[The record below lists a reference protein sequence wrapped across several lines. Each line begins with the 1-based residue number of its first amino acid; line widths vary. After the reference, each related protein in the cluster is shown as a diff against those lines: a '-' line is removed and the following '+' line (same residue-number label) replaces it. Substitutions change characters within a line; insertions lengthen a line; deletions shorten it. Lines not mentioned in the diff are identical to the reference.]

1 MRFVM
6 ASKSVTA
13 GLAMVLLTAA
23 AAFEAGSF
31 LRAQE
36 HPAAQDKAQVKTD
49 PGDKAEAKHAATGHA
64 KEGTKQAVEARLKA
78 VEHAKP
84 TGAGEPIHEVEK
96 TLFATRRFEQAVMSP
111 DGKRVA
117 WVETLIGKDGAPS
130 GNTAIYVSGIEA
142 KTSPRRLKAGVGA
155 GEHEEGNV
163 AWAPDSKRVAF
174 LSDTVKAGQ
183 LQLYVANVSG
193 GDGNATN
200 ATGATHATNAA
211 KTTGAMNATSA
222 ANATGAT
229 RATSATNV
237 TGAKNAA
244 KATNAM
250 GAIGATGTADA
261 TNATNVTSAAGA
273 AGAGAKR
280 LTNVKGFLAAPS
292 WSPDGKTIAVLFTEN
307 ATRASGPL
315 VAETPQTGEIKD
327 AFFEQRLAVVDVAS
341 GKLRQISPADTY
353 VYEYD
358 WAPDGLRFAVT
369 AALGNG
375 DNNWWVAELFT
386 LEGATG
392 LMKSIYKPHL
402 QIANPVWSPDGE
414 KIAFVEGLMSDA
426 GLTGGD
432 IFSVDASGGEAQDL
446 TPEIKASPSWIAWTP
461 EKKIIFTEFVG
472 GDVGLANVDSQSKKV
487 EALWRGGE
495 YLAAGAGGFSPTI
508 SLAKDG
514 ATMVFVRESYAAP
527 PEVWAGRVGEWKK
540 LTKRNEGVTREW
552 GDAKSIEWKNGGYQ
566 VQGWLLYPKD
576 FDASKKYPLVVNVH
590 GGPSWA
596 SVSKWPSPHGYATA
610 LAGAGYFVLSPNPRG
625 SYGQGE
631 AFTGANVR
639 DFGGGDFAD
648 ILAGVDEAMRV
659 APIDANRL
667 GLTGWSYGGF
677 MTMFGVTQTNRFKAV
692 MAGAGVANWQ
702 SYYGE
707 NLIDQ
712 WMIPFF
718 GKSMYDDPEIYAK
731 SSAINFIKKVKTPTL
746 VIVGDSD
753 GECPAP
759 QSYEFWHALKALGVE
774 TQLVVYE
781 HEGHLFA
788 KPQHQRD
795 VIERTLAWFD
805 AHLK

>member
-1 MRFVM
+1 MRYRCEKWPVGSAIVEREGRMKLM
-6 ASKSVTA
+6 AGWKFLILALV
-13 GLAMVLLTAA
+13 LAMCAVLCPLNPSLAQNKSAPEQAA
-23 AAFEAGSF
+23 A
-31 LRAQE
+31 QE
-36 HPAAQDKAQVKTD
+36 KSQGKTD
-49 PGDKAEAKHAATGHA
+49 ATDAAEAKQPAHV
-64 KEGTKQAVEARLKA
+64 KPGTKQAVEARLKA

-84 TGAGEPIHEVEK
+84 ADGTEPIQEVEK
-96 TLFATRRFEQAVMSP
+96 TLFATRRFERATISP

-130 GNTAIYVSGIEA
+130 ANTAIYVLRLESKA
-142 KTSPRRLKAGVGA
+142 PPKRLKAGVGP
-155 GEHEEGNV
+155 GDHEEGTV
-163 AWAPDSKRVAF
+163 AWSPDSKRVAF
-174 LSDTVKAGQ
+174 LSDAVKAGQ
-183 LQLYVANVSG
+183 RQLYVAQVSG
-193 GDGNATN
+193 GDG
-200 ATGATHATNAA
+200 
-211 KTTGAMNATSA
+211 
-222 ANATGAT
+222 
-229 RATSATNV
+229 SATN
-237 TGAKNAA
+237 TMGAAA
-244 KATNAM
+244 K
-250 GAIGATGTADA
+250 
-261 TNATNVTSAAGA
+261 
-273 AGAGAKR
+273 K
-280 LTNVKGFLAAPS
+280 LTNVKGFLTTPS

-315 VAETPQTGEIKD
+315 VAETHETGEIKD
-327 AFFEQRLAVVDVAS
+327 AFFEQRLAVVDVAT

-375 DNNWWVAELFT
+375 DNNWWVAELYT
-386 LEGATG
+386 LEAATG

-402 QIANPVWSPDGE
+402 QIANPAWSPDGE
-414 KIAFVEGLMSDA
+414 RIAFVEGLMSDA

-432 IFSVDASGGEAQDL
+432 IFSIDATGGEAQDL

-472 GDVGLANVDSQSKKV
+472 GDVGLASVDPQNKKV

-495 YLAAGAGGFSPTI
+495 YLAAGAGGFSPTV

-514 ATMVFVRESYAAP
+514 ATMAFVRESYAAP
-527 PEVWAGRVGEWKK
+527 PEVWAGKIGEWKQ
-540 LTKRNEGVTREW
+540 LTQRNERVTRQW
-552 GDAKSIEWKNGGYQ
+552 GDAKSIEWKNGGYE
-566 VQGWLLYPKD
+566 VQGWLLYPKN
-576 FDASKKYPLVVNVH
+576 FDASKKYPLVVSVH

-596 SVSKWPSPHGYATA
+596 SVAKWPSPHGYASA

-631 AFTGANVR
+631 AFTRANVK

-659 APIDANRL
+659 APIDGNRL

-677 MTMFGVTQTNRFKAV
+677 MTMFGVTQTNRFKAA

-718 GKSMYDDPEIYAK
+718 GKSVYDDPEIYAK

-781 HEGHLFA
+781 HEGHMFA

>member
-1 MRFVM
+1 M
-6 ASKSVTA
+6 KLKA
-13 GLAMVLLTAA
+13 GWKFWNSALVLAICVVLCPSNR
-23 AAFEAGSF
+23 SF
-31 LRAQE
+31 
-36 HPAAQDKAQVKTD
+36 AQDKSAPEQSATQDKSQGKTNAD
-49 PGDKAEAKHAATGHA
+49 NAAEANRPARPKP
-64 KEGTKQAVEARLKA
+64 GTKQAVEARLKA
-78 VEHAKP
+78 AEHAKP
-84 TGAGEPIHEVEK
+84 TAPIHEVEK
-96 TLFATRRFEQAVMSP
+96 TLFATRRFEQAAISP

-117 WVETLIGKDGAPS
+117 WVETLIGKDGASS
-130 GNTAIYVSGIEA
+130 GSTAIYISGLGP
-142 KTSPRRLKAGVGA
+142 KTPPKRLQAGA
-155 GEHEEGNV
+155 GAGDHEEGSV
-163 AWAPDSKRVAF
+163 AWSPDSKRVAF
-174 LSDTVKAGQ
+174 LSDAVKAGQ
-183 LQLYVANVSG
+183 RQLYVARVSG
-193 GDGNATN
+193 GNE
-200 ATGATHATNAA
+200 
-211 KTTGAMNATSA
+211 TTTS
-222 ANATGAT
+222 GP
-229 RATSATNV
+229 
-237 TGAKNAA
+237 
-244 KATNAM
+244 
-250 GAIGATGTADA
+250 
-261 TNATNVTSAAGA
+261 
-273 AGAGAKR
+273 AKR
-280 LTNVKGFLAAPS
+280 LTNVRGFLAMPS
-292 WSPDGKTIAVLFTEN
+292 WSPDGKTIALLFTEN

-327 AFFEQRLAVVDVAS
+327 SFFEQRLAVVDVAS
-341 GKLRQISPADTY
+341 AKLRQISPADTY

-414 KIAFVEGLMSDA
+414 RIAFVEGLMSDA
-426 GLTGGD
+426 GFTGGD
-432 IFSVDASGGEAQDL
+432 VFAVDAGGGEAQDL
-446 TPEIKASPSWIAWTP
+446 TPEIKASPSWIGWTP

-472 GDVGLANVDSQSKKV
+472 GDIGLANVDPQNKKV
-487 EALWRGGE
+487 QTLWRGGE
-495 YLAAGAGGFSPTI
+495 YLAGAGGFSPAI

-514 ATMVFVRESYAAP
+514 KTMAFVRQSYAVP
-527 PEVWAGRVGEWKK
+527 PEVWAGQVGEWKQ
-540 LTKRNEGVTREW
+540 LTRRNEGVTREW
-552 GDAKSIEWKNGGYQ
+552 GDAKSIEWKNGGFD

-590 GGPSWA
+590 GGPSGA
-596 SVSKWPSPHGYATA
+596 AVSTWPSSHNYAAT

-631 AFTGANVR
+631 AFTRANVR

-648 ILAGVDEAMRV
+648 VLAGVDEAMRV
-659 APIDANRL
+659 APIDGNRL

-677 MTMFGVTQTNRFKAV
+677 MTMFGVTQTNRFKAA
-692 MAGAGVANWQ
+692 MAGAGIANWQ

-718 GKSMYDDPEIYAK
+718 GKSVYDEPEIYAK

-759 QSYEFWHALKALGVE
+759 QSFEFWHGLKAMGVE
-774 TQLVVYE
+774 TQLVVYD
-781 HEGHLFA
+781 HEGHLFG

-805 AHLK
+805 AHLR